1 MKYVYGIIPLNGID
15 YDYDDLAFAAPDGR
29 FQVVRNGDM
38 AAVISESSFGTLN
51 ELTRGDLMRCLTRH
65 QEAIEEMMSFS
76 TVLPVK
82 FGTLLE
88 NEIQVQLLLNLGHD
102 EFVRTSHTIGTCVE
116 FDVAVTWEPAT
127 VFAEIA
133 ATPQIAALKA
143 QVVALP
149 DEERL
154 RASVAVGQVVK
165 QLFDEQR
172 NATRDALV
180 QQIGK
185 VVKRWQLNPLMDDSM
200 IMNVACLVDDD
211 QLSPLEA
218 VVMALDKHYQDRLQF
233 RLIGPLPPYS
243 FATVE
248 ARLVRNNHLADAC
261 RLLDLPDSSC
271 TPEQVRH
278 AFYQKARTLHP
289 DTAGADQETQAAFVR
304 LTEAYRL
311 MTDVAQQTPAMPF
324 GESNAPRVLVRVG
337 GAEQ

>member
-1 MKYVYGIIPLNGID
+1 MKYVYGIVPLTEIE
-15 YDYDDLAFAAPDGR
+15 YEYDDLAFAAPDGR
-29 FQVVRNGDM
+29 FQMVRNGDM
-38 AAVISESSFGTLN
+38 AAIVSESSFGTLS

-88 NEIQVQLLLNLGHD
+88 NEVQVRLLLNLGHD
-102 EFVRTSHTIGTCVE
+102 EFVRTSHNIGTCVE
-116 FDVAVTWEPAT
+116 FDVAVTWEPAV
-127 VFAEIA
+127 VFAQIA
-133 ATPQIAALKA
+133 ATPQIVALRA
-143 QVVALP
+143 QVEALP
-149 DEERL
+149 TEERL

-165 QLFDEQR
+165 QIFDEQR

-180 QQIGK
+180 QQLGK
-185 VVKRWQLNPLMDDSM
+185 VVKRWQLNPLMDDAM
-200 IMNVACLVDDD
+200 VMNVACLVDDD

-218 VVMALDKHYQDRLQF
+218 VVMLLDQQYEDRLQF

-248 ARLVRNNHLADAC
+248 ARLVRNSHLTDAC
-261 RLLDLPDSSC
+261 HLLDLPDSSC
-271 TPEQVRH
+271 TPEQVKH
-278 AFYQKARTLHP
+278 AFYQKARTMHP
-289 DTAGADQETQAAFVR
+289 DTAGGNPDTQAAFVR

-324 GESNAPRVLVRVG
+324 GDSNAPRVLVRVG
-337 GAEQ
+337 GGEP